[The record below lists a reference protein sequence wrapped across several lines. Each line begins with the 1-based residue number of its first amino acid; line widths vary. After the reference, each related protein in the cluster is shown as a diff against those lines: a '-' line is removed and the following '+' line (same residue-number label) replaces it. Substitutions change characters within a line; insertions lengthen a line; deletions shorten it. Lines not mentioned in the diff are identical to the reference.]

1 MKCWDIFRFAHPRRV
16 RPKSSAPN
24 TSSAGFYS
32 RTSVRCDIWI
42 AKIIAFARFRFAHP
56 RRVRQRRLIN
66 ANRICHQISIHAPTW
81 GATLVAN
88 RLILTVAFRFAHP
101 REVRQGFPRRPH
113 LYRGF
118 DSRTRV
124 GCDLYIRAI
133 VYRPQCFDSRTC
145 GRCGTAADAVKR
157 TFLRF
162 DSHTA

>member
-16 RPKSSAPN
+16 RPKSSTPN

-101 REVRQGFPRRPH
+101 YRVRRKKTRHDWKPR
-113 LYRGF
+113 Y
-118 DSRTRV
+118 
-124 GCDLYIRAI
+124 
-133 VYRPQCFDSRTC
+133 FDSRTC
-145 GRCGTAADAVKR
+145 VRCDCPDCRGPKLLPGFDSLTSAECTISRCGRSRFFAVSIR
-157 TFLRF
+157 
-162 DSHTA
+162 APA